1 MQIDDIDHTVPT
13 DSIGGKMT
21 GKVDPE
27 RVAELTKT
35 MEDTLRTRTSKS
47 GAFLE
52 DAARVLPGGV
62 ASSFQEHPPHPVY
75 IVEGHGSRVTD
86 LDGNEYADFH
96 NGFGVMVVGH
106 AHPIIAGAIAEAAHH
121 GTHFAAPNE
130 ASVRVAIELS
140 RRFRLPKVRFSN
152 SGTEATLDAIRL
164 GRAFTGK
171 DGLAKIEGSYHGH
184 HDAVM
189 VSVHPDPEAMG
200 PRARPVSV
208 PQTAGIPKALLDAT
222 VVVPFNDPD
231 ALDAVLTDND
241 DIGTM
246 IIEPIMMNIGVVPPL
261 PGYLEAVREITA
273 KHGVVLI
280 FDEVKTGATI
290 AAGGV
295 VEMYNVVPDIV
306 ALAKATGGGTPIG
319 AIVGSEEIMG
329 LITDGTVAQFGTF
342 NGNPLTMA
350 AAEATLTQVL
360 NAEAYRRLDQAGAR
374 MLDGCQAVCD
384 EYGLPAHSVGVSS
397 KGCVMFSSEPVTDFR
412 SYIAGFDE
420 ELNYLG
426 WLYHMVNGVYMTPG
440 ADEQWTLS
448 IKHTDSELDHYIA
461 VFEEF
466 ARDITST

>member
-1 MQIDDIDHTVPT
+1 MDT
-13 DSIGGKMT
+13 IGEVMSANINRT
-21 GKVDPE
+21 
-27 RVAELTKT
+27 RVADLTKK
-35 MEDTLRTRTSKS
+35 MEDALTVLTAKS
-47 GAFLE
+47 GEFVE
-52 DAARVLPGGV
+52 DAKSVLPAGV
-62 ASSFQEHPPHPVY
+62 ASSFQEQPPHPVY
-75 IVEGHGSRVTD
+75 VVEGHGSRVID
-86 LDGNEYADFH
+86 LDGNDYSDFH

-106 AHPIIAGAIAEAAHH
+106 AHPLIASAISDAAHS
-121 GTHFAAPNE
+121 GTHFAAPNQ
-130 ASVRVAIELS
+130 AAVRVAAELV

-171 DGLAKIEGSYHGH
+171 DGLLKIEGSYHGH

-189 VSVHPDPEAMG
+189 VSVHPDAADMG
-200 PRARPVSV
+200 PRSHPVSV

-231 ALDAVLTDND
+231 ALDAALSDND

-261 PGYLEAVREITA
+261 PGYLEAVREITK

-280 FDEVKTGATI
+280 FDEVKTGATV

-295 VEMYNVVPDIV
+295 VEAYGIVPDIV

-319 AIVGSEEIMG
+319 AIVGSEEIMAQ
-329 LITDGTVAQFGTF
+329 ITDGSVAQFGTF

-350 AAEATLTQVL
+350 AAEATLLEVL
-360 NAEAYRRLDQAGAR
+360 NADAYLKLYRAGAR

-384 EYGLPAHSVGVSS
+384 TYGLPAHSVGVAS
-397 KGCVMFSSEPVTDFR
+397 KGCVMFSADPVVDFR
-412 SYIAGFDE
+412 SYLDGFDE

-448 IKHTDSELDHYIA
+448 IMHSDAELDHYVA
-461 VFEEF
+461 VFDEF
-466 ARDITST
+466 ARDITAT